1 MIRKKIAGSVECGVV
16 TDRRRLRILD
26 FLVKQGIPRQIKEKQ
41 NNDKS
46 AFYLLRQCLRDG
58 EKALI
63 LKGFLDENVK
73 FTPYLHLWKIGSV
86 VKTCGD

>member
-1 MIRKKIAGSVECGVV
+1 MIRKKIADSVECGVV

-46 AFYLLRQCLRDG
+46 ALYLPRQDFPG
-58 EKALI
+58 MMKSLI
-63 LKGFLDENVK
+63 SSHKSRF
-73 FTPYLHLWKIGSV
+73 
-86 VKTCGD
+86 

>member
-46 AFYLLRQCLRDG
+46 AFCLPRQDCG
-58 EKALI
+58 NA
-63 LKGFLDENVK
+63 VK
-73 FTPYLHLWKIGSV
+73 SVLYGAKWGRFLHL
-86 VKTCGD
+86 

>member
-16 TDRRRLRILD
+16 TDRRRLRIPD

-46 AFYLLRQCLRDG
+46 AFYLPRQVT
-58 EKALI
+58 KI
-63 LKGFLDENVK
+63 VLKTFENQGI
-73 FTPYLHLWKIGSV
+73 FQNPT
-86 VKTCGD
+86 

>member
-46 AFYLLRQCLRDG
+46 AFICHGTL
-58 EKALI
+58 
-63 LKGFLDENVK
+63 
-73 FTPYLHLWKIGSV
+73 
-86 VKTCGD
+86 

>member
-46 AFYLLRQCLRDG
+46 DFYLPRHSL
-58 EKALI
+58 KASP
-63 LKGFLDENVK
+63 K
-73 FTPYLHLWKIGSV
+73 SQ
-86 VKTCGD
+86 

>member
-46 AFYLLRQCLRDG
+46 AFYLPRQDLPFVR
-58 EKALI
+58 KS
-63 LKGFLDENVK
+63 LK
-73 FTPYLHLWKIGSV
+73 SS
-86 VKTCGD
+86 

>member
-16 TDRRRLRILD
+16 TDRRRLRIPD

-46 AFYLLRQCLRDG
+46 AF
-58 EKALI
+58 
-63 LKGFLDENVK
+63 
-73 FTPYLHLWKIGSV
+73 HLPWQYVIIWGQMPMIIIPA
-86 VKTCGD
+86 